1 MHIKNTVAML
11 KWMKHILVF
20 LLIFT
25 CFSCIKDDESN
36 HRIKIGFS
44 QCISGDQWRVAMDYS
59 MKLEASIYPN
69 VDLTIYNANRDSE
82 TQIQQI
88 QKMIDDGMDAII
100 VSPLE
105 SDALTPIIEK
115 AYKKNI
121 PIILV
126 DRKINTDQF
135 TTYLGADNLE
145 VGRLAAKY
153 LVSNSKEK
161 VKVVEVFADLDTS
174 VGRERTQGFNDII
187 KEFPRVS
194 LVGRLDGTKK
204 GLPKA
209 KFEELLDKNPDINY
223 VFAFNDNI
231 AYQAWKV
238 ARKKGLENKIK
249 FIGVDGLNGPNGG
262 INLVKN
268 GVLTASILYPTGGS
282 EAIKIALQILKGDKV
297 AKYNKLTTL
306 VIDSVNADIMINQF
320 DKITQQQTDIELQ
333 QNTIKRQEIAFTTQ
347 YNLTRLL
354 TLFLLLILCL
364 AFFSVYSAVTILRKK
379 KLLEETN
386 EKISSQ
392 RNEIESYANELKIRN
407 DEKLNFF
414 TGLSHE
420 FKTPL
425 TLIMNAIDSVTS
437 DKALIAESNKKDFY
451 LIHNNSRRLLRLINQ
466 LLDYRK
472 IEEKKFNFNPS
483 LTDVVSFSKQIFKE
497 FAREANRRNIDYS
510 FKSSDEKIEAYI
522 DRNLMDKVY
531 FNLLSNAFKF
541 TPDNGKID
549 VAIFKNSD
557 NNSFKISIKDSG
569 MGIPDNEIDEVF
581 SSFYQGSNNYKNSS
595 GIGLNLSKNFIDLHN
610 GKIEVISKNGTE
622 FIITLKLGNEH
633 LVGNSILN
641 KEVSYITNEYDYLD
655 IDLEANEE
663 LKSGEEKYSIL
674 IIEDNVDLLDF
685 ISLKLGSNYNVI
697 KCNGTRAIET
707 AIEIIPDIII
717 CDLNLPEISGFEIC
731 RILKKDTRT
740 SHIPTII
747 LTAQDD
753 DISYLKALEVGTD
766 LFLTKPFNLRVLK
779 ESIKGLLFNR
789 EKIRYYYT
797 NNLHKIEE
805 LGLGHQDRDFIKKI
819 DDLIIENLDN
829 SSFSV
834 EELAE
839 SLNISRV
846 QLYRKIKALLNI
858 NISDY
863 INNVR
868 LEKAK
873 ELLTT
878 TKLTIS
884 EIAYSCGFSTPNY
897 FSTSFKNK
905 YNLSPKEFRA

>member
-379 KLLEETN
+379 KLLEET
-386 EKISSQ
+386 
-392 RNEIESYANELKIRN
+392 
-407 DEKLNFF
+407 
-414 TGLSHE
+414 
-420 FKTPL
+420 
-425 TLIMNAIDSVTS
+425 
-437 DKALIAESNKKDFY
+437 
-451 LIHNNSRRLLRLINQ
+451 
-466 LLDYRK
+466 
-472 IEEKKFNFNPS
+472 
-483 LTDVVSFSKQIFKE
+483 
-497 FAREANRRNIDYS
+497 
-510 FKSSDEKIEAYI
+510 
-522 DRNLMDKVY
+522 
-531 FNLLSNAFKF
+531 
-541 TPDNGKID
+541 
-549 VAIFKNSD
+549 KN
-557 NNSFKISIKDSG
+557 
-569 MGIPDNEIDEVF
+569 
-581 SSFYQGSNNYKNSS
+581 
-595 GIGLNLSKNFIDLHN
+595 
-610 GKIEVISKNGTE
+610 
-622 FIITLKLGNEH
+622 
-633 LVGNSILN
+633 
-641 KEVSYITNEYDYLD
+641 
-655 IDLEANEE
+655 
-663 LKSGEEKYSIL
+663 
-674 IIEDNVDLLDF
+674 
-685 ISLKLGSNYNVI
+685 
-697 KCNGTRAIET
+697 
-707 AIEIIPDIII
+707 
-717 CDLNLPEISGFEIC
+717 
-731 RILKKDTRT
+731 
-740 SHIPTII
+740 
-747 LTAQDD
+747 
-753 DISYLKALEVGTD
+753 
-766 LFLTKPFNLRVLK
+766 
-779 ESIKGLLFNR
+779 
-789 EKIRYYYT
+789 
-797 NNLHKIEE
+797 
-805 LGLGHQDRDFIKKI
+805 
-819 DDLIIENLDN
+819 
-829 SSFSV
+829 
-834 EELAE
+834 
-839 SLNISRV
+839 
-846 QLYRKIKALLNI
+846 
-858 NISDY
+858 
-863 INNVR
+863 
-868 LEKAK
+868 
-873 ELLTT
+873 
-878 TKLTIS
+878 
-884 EIAYSCGFSTPNY
+884 
-897 FSTSFKNK
+897 
-905 YNLSPKEFRA
+905 